1 MLHAMRPLVKRLHVG
16 GTLRQYTTRSRR
28 IADAITKDHAVAKI
42 ISTAPFRAVGLQLEF
57 MDPCGTA
64 VTSGA
69 KPSTLTIADP

>member
-42 ISTAPFRAVGLQLEF
+42 ITAAPFRAVRLQLAF
-57 MDPCGTA
+57 KDPCDTA